1 MAAEPRGSRR
11 WHREWHGRCPPG
23 RRRGPIRLTDA
34 HKQALA
40 AGREESRHVR
50 AYLDALD
57 SSRQRRVRRR
67 PVAEAKAEL
76 TEVTREVESAT
87 GFRRLELI
95 SRRIELENELGSESA
110 EAELRKLRDMFVRH
124 AASYARRR
132 GIPRQAFKEW
142 GVPAADVREAGI
154 E

>member
-11 WHREWHGRCPPG
+11 TESGTAASPPG
-23 RRRGPIRLTDA
+23 RRHGPIRLTDA

-40 AGREESRHVR
+40 AGRRERHVH

-76 TEVTREVESAT
+76 AEVAREVESAT

-95 SRRIELENELGSESA
+95 SEDA
-110 EAELRKLRDMFVRH
+110 
-124 AASYARRR
+124 
-132 GIPRQAFKEW
+132 
-142 GVPAADVREAGI
+142 
-154 E
+154 